1 MKKNI
6 IIFFFIFFAVGIGAQ
21 DSSYIAEHY
30 TKHEYQIPMRDG
42 AKLFTAVYTPKD
54 TTQDYPILF
63 LRTPYT
69 VYPYGEKNLNRY
81 LGPSKSFVTDGYI
94 FVYQDVRG
102 KFMSEGEYV
111 NMRPFIPEK
120 KSSTDVDESSDTYD
134 TVDWL
139 IKNLR
144 HHNGKVGMWGISYP
158 GFYAAMGTIN
168 AHPNLV
174 AVSPQAPIVNWFV
187 GDDMHHN
194 GALSLLMTFDFFTV
208 FGLPRP
214 APTTDWGN
222 GFSAPSPDAYNF
234 FLNMGPLKNA
244 NEKYFK
250 NTISFWNE
258 VTRHGTYDDFW
269 QSRNTFPHFNKIKP
283 AVLTVGGWYDAEDLY
298 GTFHTYQS
306 IEEKNPEAFNKIV
319 VGPWIHGGWNR
330 TKGNELNAISF
341 GSNTSEYYQDSIEFP
356 FFNYYLKG
364 KSSLALPEASIFI
377 TGSNEWR
384 KFDTW
389 PPKNSEVK
397 NLFITQGN
405 KLSFDNSTNNTFD
418 EFVSDPNKPV
428 PYTAK
433 QLDAR
438 SFYNREYMIED
449 QRFAA
454 TRPDVLVYQTDVL
467 EDSLTI
473 VGPIGAELYVSTTG
487 TDADWI
493 VKVIDVFPDSAV
505 NPKQNPQQFEMGGF
519 QQLIR
524 GEIMRGKFRNSYEY
538 PEPFKPGEVT
548 KVNLTLQDV
557 AHTFLKGHKIMV
569 QIQSSW
575 FPFFDRNPQKF
586 CDIYNADE
594 KDFQKATH
602 RVFHSVKYPSAIQ
615 INLLKEKK

>member
-1 MKKNI
+1 MKIKFLFLI
-6 IIFFFIFFAVGIGAQ
+6 LFFIGVQSSAQ
-21 DSSYIAEHY
+21 DAAYIVEHY
-30 TKHEYQIPMRDG
+30 IKHEYQIPMRDG

-69 VYPYGEKNLNRY
+69 IAPYGENNLTKY
-81 LGPSKSFVTDGYI
+81 LGPSATFTTEGYI

-102 KFMSEGEYV
+102 KFLSEGEYV

-134 TVDWL
+134 TIDWL
-139 IKNLR
+139 IKNLK
-144 HHNGKVGMWGISYP
+144 HHNGNVGMWGISYP
-158 GFYAAMGTIN
+158 GFYTAMGTID
-168 AHPNLV
+168 AHPNLK

-194 GALSLLMTFDFFTV
+194 GALSLLMTFDFFSV

-214 APTTDWGN
+214 TPTTDWGT

-234 FLNMGPLKNA
+234 FLNLGTLKNV

-250 NTISFWNE
+250 NNISFWDE
-258 VTRHGTYDDFW
+258 VIQHGSYDEFW

-283 AVLTVGGWYDAEDLY
+283 AALTVGGWYDAEDLY
-298 GTFHTYQS
+298 GALHTYQS
-306 IEEKNPEAFNKIV
+306 IEEKNPKIFNSLV
-319 VGPWIHGGWNR
+319 MGPWTHGGWNR
-330 TKGNELNAISF
+330 TKGSELNAFTF

-364 KSSLALPEASIFI
+364 KGSSALPEASIFI
-377 TGSNEWR
+377 TGSNQWR
-384 KFDTW
+384 KFDKW
-389 PPKNSEVK
+389 PPKNSEAK
-397 NLFITQGN
+397 NLFITDEN
-405 KLSFDNSTNNTFD
+405 KLSFDNSTKNSFE
-418 EFVSDPNKPV
+418 EFLSDPNKPV

-433 QLDAR
+433 QLDSR

-454 TRPDVLVYQTDVL
+454 ARPDVLVYQTDVL
-467 EDSLTI
+467 EDSLT
-473 VGPIGAELYVSTTG
+473 VLGPIEAELYVSTTG
-487 TDADWI
+487 TDADWV
-493 VKVIDVFPDSAV
+493 VKVIDVFPDDAE
-505 NPKQNPQQFEMGGF
+505 NPKPNPQQYEMGGF
-519 QQLIR
+519 QQLVR
-524 GEIMRGKFRNSYEY
+524 GEIMRGKFRNSYEH

-548 KVNLTLQDV
+548 KVKLTLQDA
-557 AHTFLKGHKIMV
+557 AHTFLKGHRIMV

-586 CDIYNADE
+586 CDIYNANE
-594 KDFQKATH
+594 NDFQKATH
-602 RVFHSVKYPSAIQ
+602 RVYHSEKYPSAIK
-615 INLLKEKK
+615 INLLKEN

>member
-1 MKKNI
+1 MKIKFLFLI
-6 IIFFFIFFAVGIGAQ
+6 LFFIGVQSSAQ
-21 DSSYIAEHY
+21 DAAYIVEHY
-30 TKHEYQIPMRDG
+30 IKHEYQIPMRDG

-69 VYPYGEKNLNRY
+69 IAPYGENNLTKY
-81 LGPSKSFVTDGYI
+81 LGPSATFTTDGYI

-102 KFMSEGEYV
+102 KFLSEGEYV

-134 TVDWL
+134 TIDWL
-139 IKNLR
+139 IKNLK
-144 HHNGKVGMWGISYP
+144 HHNGNVGMWGISYP
-158 GFYAAMGTIN
+158 GFYTAMGTID
-168 AHPNLV
+168 AHPNLK

-194 GALSLLMTFDFFTV
+194 GALSLLMTFDFFSV

-214 APTTDWGN
+214 TPTTDWGT

-234 FLNMGPLKNA
+234 FLNLGPLKNV

-250 NTISFWNE
+250 NNISFWDE
-258 VTRHGTYDDFW
+258 VIQHGSYDEFW

-298 GTFHTYQS
+298 GALHTYQS
-306 IEEKNPEAFNKIV
+306 IEEKNPKIFNSLV
-319 VGPWIHGGWNR
+319 MGPWTHGGWNR

-364 KSSLALPEASIFI
+364 KGSPALPEASIFI
-377 TGSNEWR
+377 TGSNQWR

-389 PPKNSEVK
+389 PPKKSEVK
-397 NLFITQGN
+397 NLFITDEK
-405 KLSFDNSTNNTFD
+405 KLSFDNSTKNSFE
-418 EFVSDPNKPV
+418 EFLSDPNKPI

-433 QLDAR
+433 QLDSR

-454 TRPDVLVYQTDVL
+454 ARPDVLVYQTDVL
-467 EDSLTI
+467 EDSLTV
-473 VGPIGAELYVSTTG
+473 VGPIEAELYVSTTG
-487 TDADWI
+487 TDADWV
-493 VKVIDVFPDSAV
+493 VKVIDVFPDDAE
-505 NPKQNPQQFEMGGF
+505 NPKPNPQQYEMGGF

-524 GEIMRGKFRNSYEY
+524 GEIMRGKFRNSYEH

-548 KVNLTLQDV
+548 KVKLTLQDV

-586 CDIYNADE
+586 CDIYNANE
-594 KDFQKATH
+594 NDFQKATH
-602 RVFHSVKYPSAIQ
+602 RVYHSEKYQSAIK
-615 INLLKEKK
+615 INLLKEN

>member
-1 MKKNI
+1 
-6 IIFFFIFFAVGIGAQ
+6 
-21 DSSYIAEHY
+21 
-30 TKHEYQIPMRDG
+30 MRDG
-42 AKLFTAVYTPKD
+42 VKLFTAVYAPKD
-54 TTQDYPILF
+54 TTQDYPLLF

-69 VYPYGEKNLNRY
+69 IAPYGENNLNRY
-81 LGPSKSFVTDGYI
+81 LGPSKTFTTDGYI

-134 TVDWL
+134 TIDWL
-139 IKNLR
+139 IKNIK

-158 GFYAAMGTIN
+158 GFYAAMGSIN

-194 GALSLLMTFDFFTV
+194 GALSLLMTFDFFSV

-214 APTTDWGN
+214 ELTTTWPN
-222 GFSAPSPDAYNF
+222 GFTAPSPDAYTF

-258 VTRHGTYDDFW
+258 VTQHGTYDMFW
-269 QSRNTFPHFNKIKP
+269 QTRNTFPHFKNIKP

-298 GTFHTYQS
+298 GAFHTYQS
-306 IEEKNPEAFNKIV
+306 IEEKNPKIFNSLV
-319 VGPWIHGGWNR
+319 MGPWTHGGWNR
-330 TKGNELNAISF
+330 TKGNELNAITF

-364 KSSLALPEASIFI
+364 KGSSALPEASIFI
-377 TGSNEWR
+377 TGSNEWK
-384 KFDTW
+384 KFDAW
-389 PPKNSEVK
+389 PPKNSESE
-397 NLFITQGN
+397 NLFFSGNN
-405 KLSFDNSTNNTFD
+405 KLSFEKSAQNSFD

-433 QLDAR
+433 FLDAR
-438 SFYNREYMIED
+438 AFYNREYMIED

-454 TRPDVLVYQTDVL
+454 ARPDVLVYQTDVL
-467 EDSLTI
+467 SESITI
-473 VGPIGAELYVSTTG
+473 VGPIEAELFVSTTG
-487 TDADWI
+487 TDADWV
-493 VKVIDVFPDSAV
+493 VKVIDVFPDSME
-505 NPKQNPQQFEMGGF
+505 NPKPNPQQFEMGGF

-524 GEIMRGKFRNSYEY
+524 GEIMRGKFRNSYEN
-538 PEPFKPGEVT
+538 PEPFKPGEIS
-548 KVNLTLQDV
+548 KVKITLQDV
-557 AHTFLKGHKIMV
+557 GHTFLKGHRIMV

-586 CDIYNADE
+586 CDIYNANE
-594 KDFQKATH
+594 NDFQKATH
-602 RVFHSVKYPSAIQ
+602 RVYHSTTYPSAIK
-615 INLLKEKK
+615 INLLKEKM